1 MQIGSAWH
9 KATEEGKEFI
19 SVSIDEALK
28 ALYPQLNDLN
38 ITLWQITE
46 RRSEDSPHWSVQI
59 QKKKP
64 KKQEGT
70 DYSDVPM

>member
-19 SVSIDEALK
+19 SVSIDESMK
-28 ALYPQLNDLN
+28 ALYPALNDLN
-38 ITLWQITE
+38 ITLWQVTE
-46 RRSEDSPHWSVQI
+46 RKNENSPHYSLQI

-64 KKQEGT
+64 KAQNTEEI
-70 DYSDVPM
+70 PF